1 MLTSSELI
9 SLVKEYNPDANAEL
23 IRKAYIFAMEA
34 HGTQRRASDAPYF
47 YHPLEVARS
56 LAELKF
62 DVSTVVTGLLHDVL
76 EDASVNLEELEE
88 IFGAEIAFLVD
99 GVTKLSKISYVPRRI
114 NQAENFQKFLLAISC
129 DIRVLI
135 IKLMD
140 RLSNMRTLN
149 YIQSIEKKEKI
160 SLETLEIYA
169 PLAER
174 MGMSIVKD
182 EIEDIAFYNL
192 HPDEYS
198 AISRKLDKI
207 RNKGVNFIA
216 NTVDELKKTFEN
228 ASIDA
233 NISGREKKAYS
244 IWKKMQKRNLPLEQ
258 INDIIAFRVIV
269 ESVQQCYQ
277 ALGVIHTHFP
287 IVPGR
292 FKDYISVPKINNY
305 KSLHT
310 SVIGSFQQPME
321 IQIRTAE
328 MHRAAEEGI
337 AAHWFYKS
345 GDIFP
350 GKSKSANYAWTKNLT
365 AILQNAGSPE
375 DIMTHSKLEM
385 FENEV
390 FCFTPRG
397 DLVILPYGAT
407 AVDFAYGIHTTVG
420 NTCAGAKI
428 NDKIAPLCTV
438 LHNGDQVD
446 IITSPYHHPEAI
458 WESFAISGKAKSN
471 IKKFIKVHEKAEFIT
486 LGSRL
491 ITYLFSLANIHF
503 TEDSI
508 SLDRFSCVTFD
519 EFYYKFG
526 KGIIP
531 LDRVRD
537 LFLKSE
543 DWITICENH
552 LLLTDLL
559 PGIAVH
565 YAECCN
571 PILKDKVIGIFAP
584 PKGLVVHTT
593 SCNRIEKSGS
603 TMVRVKWSDNRDD
616 TDNSFVARLCIGTLN
631 EANSFATITNII
643 SSTGAHIINLKME
656 HRSVEFFDLLVDI
669 KVRDAIHLD
678 ELQSNLRI
686 GTNIRS
692 VRRL

>member
-1 MLTSSELI
+1 LI
-9 SLVKEYNPDANAEL
+9 SLVREHNPDANAGL

-34 HGTQRRASDAPYF
+34 HGIQRRASGAPYF
-47 YHPLEVARS
+47 YHPVEVARF
-56 LAELKF
+56 LAELRF
-62 DVSTVVTGLLHDVL
+62 DVSTVITGLLHDVL
-76 EDASVNLEELEE
+76 EDASVSLKELEE

-99 GVTKLSKISYVPRRI
+99 GVTKLSKISYTPHKT
-114 NQAENFQKFLLAISC
+114 NQAENFQKFFLAISC

-135 IKLMD
+135 VKLMD

-149 YIQSIEKKEKI
+149 YIQSVEKKKKI

-174 MGMSIVKD
+174 MGMSIIKD
-182 EIEDIAFYNL
+182 EMEDIAFYNL
-192 HPDEYS
+192 HPDEYLAVS
-198 AISRKLDKI
+198 EKLDKI
-207 RNKGVNFIA
+207 RNKDIDFIT
-216 NTVDELKKTFEN
+216 NTVDELKKAFKN
-228 ASIDA
+228 AGIDA
-233 NISGREKKAYS
+233 DIGGREKKVYS

-269 ESVQQCYQ
+269 ESVRQCYQ
-277 ALGVIHTHFP
+277 ALGVIHTYFP
-287 IVPGR
+287 IIPGR

-350 GKSKSANYAWTKNLT
+350 EKSKSANYAWTKNLA
-365 AILQNAGSPE
+365 AILQNAGSSE
-375 DIMTHSKLEM
+375 DIMNHSKLEI
-385 FENEV
+385 FENEI

-420 NTCAGAKI
+420 NTCAGVRI
-428 NDKIAPLCTV
+428 NDKIAPLHTV
-438 LHNGDQVD
+438 LHNGDRVD
-446 IITSPYHHPEAI
+446 VITSPYHHPEAI

-491 ITYLFSLANIHF
+491 TTYFFSSANIHF
-503 TEDSI
+503 AEDAI
-508 SLDRFSCVTFD
+508 SLEKFSCATFD

-526 KGIIP
+526 KGIISF
-531 LDRVRD
+531 DEIQD

-543 DWITICENH
+543 DLTTIYENH
-552 LLLTDLL
+552 LILMDML

-565 YAECCN
+565 YADCCH
-571 PILKDKVIGIFAP
+571 PILKDKVIGVFAP
-584 PKGLVVHTT
+584 PRGLVVHTT
-593 SCNRIEKSGS
+593 SCRRIEKSGT
-603 TMVRVKWSDNRDD
+603 TMVRVKWDD
-616 TDNSFVARLCIGTLN
+616 DSGDVDTSFVARLRVEVLN
-631 EANSFATITNII
+631 ESDSFATITNII
-643 SSTGAHIINLKME
+643 SSAEAHIINLKVE
-656 HRSVEFFDLLVDI
+656 HRSTEFFDLLVDI
-669 KVRDAIHLD
+669 KVRDPIHLD

-686 GTNIRS
+686 GANIRS

>member
-1 MLTSSELI
+1 LI
-9 SLVKEYNPDANAEL
+9 NFVKEYNPDANAGL

-34 HGTQRRASDAPYF
+34 HGIQRRASGAPYF
-47 YHPLEVARS
+47 CHPVEVAQS
-56 LAELKF
+56 LAELRL

-76 EDASVNLEELEE
+76 EDACVNLEELEE

-99 GVTKLSKISYVPRRI
+99 GVTKLSKINYIPHQT
-114 NQAENFQKFLLAISC
+114 NQAENFRKFFLAISY
-129 DIRVLI
+129 DIRVPI
-135 IKLMD
+135 VKLVD

-149 YIQSIEKKEKI
+149 YINPIEKRKKI

-169 PLAER
+169 PLAGR
-174 MGMSIVKD
+174 MGMNIIKD
-182 EIEDIAFYNL
+182 EIEGIAFYNL
-192 HPDEYS
+192 YPDEYL
-198 AISRKLDKI
+198 AISEKLDKI
-207 RNKGVNFIA
+207 RNQSVDFIA
-216 NTVDELKKTFEN
+216 STVDELKK
-228 ASIDA
+228 ALKDAGIDA
-233 NISGREKKAYS
+233 SVSGREKKIYS

-269 ESVQQCYQ
+269 ESVRQCYQ
-277 ALGVIHTHFP
+277 ALGVIHTRFP
-287 IVPGR
+287 IIPGR
-292 FKDYISVPKINNY
+292 FKDYISVPKINDY

-310 SVIGSFQQPME
+310 SVIGSFHQPME

-345 GDIFP
+345 GDIFSK
-350 GKSKSANYAWTKNLT
+350 KSGSVAWTKNLA
-365 AILQNAGSPE
+365 AILQNAGSSE
-375 DIMTHSKLEM
+375 DIMNHSKLEM

-420 NTCAGAKI
+420 NTCAGVKI
-428 NDKIAPLCTV
+428 NDKIAPLHTV
-438 LHNGDQVD
+438 LRNGDRVD
-446 IITSPYHHPEAI
+446 VITSPYHHPEAI

-491 ITYLFSLANIHF
+491 ITYFFSSVIPF

-508 SLDRFSCVTFD
+508 PLEKFSCATLD

-526 KGIIP
+526 KGIVP
-531 LDRVRD
+531 LGKIQD
-537 LFLKSE
+537 LFPQSE
-543 DWITICENH
+543 NFATYGNY

-559 PGIAVH
+559 PSIAVH
-565 YAECCN
+565 YADCCH
-571 PILKDKVIGIFAP
+571 PTLKDKVIGVFVP

-593 SCNRIEKSGS
+593 SCSHIGKSGS
-603 TMVRVKWSDNRDD
+603 TMVRVKWDDHSDDID
-616 TDNSFVARLCIGTLN
+616 SSFVARLRIETFN
-631 EANSFATITNII
+631 EADSFATIANII
-643 SSTGAHIINLKME
+643 SSTEAHIINLKIE
-656 HRSVEFFDLLVDI
+656 HRSAEFFDLLVDI
-669 KVRDAIHLD
+669 EVHDAIRLD
-678 ELQSNLRI
+678 ELQSSLRI
-686 GTNIRS
+686 SANVRS